1 MPQIEL
7 SDAVITKIRKFIEDY
22 VFNERLDISARMINM
37 IFIMGFVGAAFVLIS
52 RIVLGT
58 NPVLLSIIVAILLC
72 IAFLMYVCNRYHVYK
87 FGTWLA
93 VIAISEVLFPVSYF
107 FLGGLNSSMP
117 AYFILSIVV
126 IFFLLQG
133 RSLIIMLLIHLAL
146 ITACYLVSSAYPGL
160 VLPLTDQ
167 QRTLDAIFSIII
179 LGCLVGSI
187 IKFQK
192 AIFDVERAKN
202 LESSEAL
209 ASALSEVNT
218 QDKLL
223 RVSNEVA
230 EVLLLSDA
238 ENINEYL
245 HRGMELLGTSLDID
259 RLYVWR
265 DRHVKGKRMYIQ
277 EYGWIAEGSHESSII
292 KNRTAFSYL
301 ETIPEWETL
310 FSRGGIVNGPLTSLS
325 INEQTILAPYDI
337 VSILVVPAYLQGN
350 FWGFVSYDDCRQS
363 RTFTEDEVS
372 ILKSGALM
380 FANTI
385 ERSNDEKT
393 IQIRLKQQQLMSNI
407 SQGFISERPMA
418 ELIQEALGQVSEFLH
433 ATRALIA
440 VADKKTEESYPIYQ
454 WATSE
459 EWIPDP
465 SKTGFNE
472 FFSSAFPQKMPTS
485 SYVEPV
491 YCNNTHDDY
500 DGKYRVFEIAD
511 LKSFIWAPIYVES
524 EFWGLLSI
532 EECVEYRIW
541 NESDRQL
548 VGSVVSAISGAVS
561 RDIIE
566 QQRETAL
573 EEAVKASKA
582 KGDFLSNMSHE
593 MRTPMNAIIG
603 MTSIGMSAESI
614 ERKDY
619 AFEKIDDASNHL
631 LGVINDILD
640 MSKIEADKLELYYD
654 TFDFERMLRKV
665 FDVIN
670 FKVEERKQV
679 FKVNIDHRIPR
690 MLYGDDQRLAQ
701 VITNLLS
708 NAVKFTPE
716 GGEIRL
722 DARYLKEEDGLFTL
736 QVDVADTGIGI
747 NDEQKARLFNPFE
760 QAESGTQRK
769 FGGTG
774 LGLVISQRI
783 VEMMGGTIWIES
795 ELDKG
800 STFLFTFKMERARGT
815 GQSLLKEGVDW
826 SNLRIMAVDDDHDV
840 LDYFV
845 ELSKLF
851 KIRCTVAA
859 NGEEALA
866 KVVSDG
872 PYDIYF
878 IDWKMPGMDG
888 LELSRRIKER
898 DDDHSVV
905 TMVSSVE
912 WGEIEERA
920 RAVGVDKYL
929 CKPLFPSTVA
939 DLINEC
945 IGSEQ
950 MIESHKNAE
959 AELDDFSG
967 YHVLLA
973 EDMAINQEIVL
984 ALLEPTGLKL
994 SCADNGA
1001 IAVQMFSA
1009 APDTYDAIFMDVQM
1023 PEMDGYEAA
1032 RQIRAL
1038 DLPRAKEIPI
1048 IAMTANV
1055 FKEDVEKALAAGMND
1070 HLGKPIDMEDVLAK
1084 LRNYLQSSS

>member
-1 MPQIEL
+1 
-7 SDAVITKIRKFIEDY
+7 
-22 VFNERLDISARMINM
+22 
-37 IFIMGFVGAAFVLIS
+37 
-52 RIVLGT
+52 
-58 NPVLLSIIVAILLC
+58 
-72 IAFLMYVCNRYHVYK
+72 MYVCNRYHVYK
-87 FGTWLA
+87 FTTWLA
-93 VIAISEVLFPVSYF
+93 VIAISEVLFPVSFF

-133 RSLIIMLLIHLAL
+133 RGLFVMLFIHLAL
-146 ITACYLVSSAYPGL
+146 IVTCYLVSAVNPGL
-160 VLPLTDQ
+160 VMALTGQ
-167 QRTLDAIFSIII
+167 QRVLDAIFSIII
-179 LGCLVGSI
+179 LGCLVGTI

-192 AIFDVERAKN
+192 VIFDVERTKN
-202 LESSEAL
+202 LESSIAL
-209 ASALSEVNT
+209 ESALNEVGT

-230 EVLLLSDA
+230 ELLLLSDA
-238 ENINEYL
+238 ENISEYL
-245 HRGMELLGTSLDID
+245 RLGMELLGTNLDID
-259 RLYVWR
+259 RLYIWR
-265 DRHVKGKRMYIQ
+265 DRSIKDKRIYIQ
-277 EYGWIAEGSHESSII
+277 EYGWVEDESLHDNIVRNKTS
-292 KNRTAFSYL
+292 FSYL
-301 ETIPEWETL
+301 DTIPEWEDL
-310 FSRGGIVNGPLTSLS
+310 FSRGGVVNGPLSTLS
-325 INEQTILAPYDI
+325 ATEQARLGPYGI
-337 VSILVVPAYLQGN
+337 KSILVVPAYLQGD
-350 FWGFVSYDDCRQS
+350 FWGFVSYDDCHQERS
-363 RTFTEDEVS
+363 FTDDEVS

-385 ERSNDEKT
+385 ERYNDEQT
-393 IQIRLKQQQLMSNI
+393 IQNRLKQQQLMSKI

-440 VADKKTEESYPIYQ
+440 VADAETEESYPIYQ
-454 WATSE
+454 WAMSE
-459 EWIPDP
+459 KWIPDP

-472 FFSSAFPQKMPTS
+472 FFSTAFPQKMPTTGS
-485 SYVEPV
+485 VEPV
-491 YCNNTHDDY
+491 YCNNTHEDY
-500 DGKYRVFEIAD
+500 DGRYRIFEIAD

-524 EFWGLLSI
+524 AFWGMLSI
-532 EECVEYRIW
+532 EECVEYRTW
-541 NESDRQL
+541 SESDRQL

-566 QQRETAL
+566 QERETAL
-573 EEAVKASKA
+573 DEAVKASKA

-603 MTSIGMSAESI
+603 MTSIGMSADSI

-619 AFEKIDDASNHL
+619 AFGKIDDASNHL

-670 FKVEERKQV
+670 FKVEERKQD
-679 FKVNIDHRIPR
+679 FKVKVDQRIPR

-701 VITNLLS
+701 VIANLLS

-722 DARYLKEEDGLFTL
+722 EAHLLGEENGILTL
-736 QVDVADTGIGI
+736 QVEVTDTGIGI
-747 NDEQKARLFNPFE
+747 SPEQKERLFNPFE

-783 VEMMGGTIWIES
+783 VEMMGGAIWIES
-795 ELDKG
+795 EIGSG
-800 STFLFTFKMERARGT
+800 STFLFTFQMERGKGE
-815 GQSLLKEGVDW
+815 GQGLLDEGVDW
-826 SNLRIMAVDDDHDV
+826 GTLRIMVVDDDPEI
-840 LDYFV
+840 LSYFS
-845 ELSKLF
+845 ELSERF
-851 KIRCTVAA
+851 NIVCETAA
-859 NGEEALA
+859 SGFEALE
-866 KVVSDG
+866 KIESSG
-872 PYDIYF
+872 PCDIYF

-888 LELSRRIKER
+888 LELTRRIKER
-898 DDDHSVV
+898 GDKHSVV

-912 WGEIEERA
+912 WGEIEEEA
-920 RAVGVDKYL
+920 RKVGVDKYL
-929 CKPLFPSTVA
+929 CKPLFPSSIA
-939 DLINEC
+939 DLINDC
-945 IGSEQ
+945 IGVEQ
-950 MIESHKNAE
+950 MVKTREDSEK
-959 AELDDFSG
+959 ELDDFSG
-967 YHVLLA
+967 FTVLLA

-984 ALLEPTGLKL
+984 ALLEPTGLTIT
-994 SCADNGA
+994 CADNGA
-1001 IAVQMFSA
+1001 LALKKFRD
-1009 APDTYDAIFMDVQM
+1009 APDAFDVIFMDVQM

-1038 DLPRAKEIPI
+1038 DLPQAKKIPI